1 MITKQNASIKILW
14 NYTPI
19 LLCIPEMCWSV
30 WKFYGILYGICMMDN
45 IFADNQYMNYIPGS
59 LHFIW
64 RTVTFYNCCTHSD
77 FINFSCLWLLYF
89 CNSFLC
95 AGIGSIAPKGE
106 CTTNEQCADQL
117 ACIEG
122 TCINPCTKLPCG
134 ANAYCESEKHA
145 AWCRCTVGFTE
156 GANGECVSGK
166 KRNHLSWV
174 DHSDFICMELCS
186 LDGCLNLKILG

>member
-1 MITKQNASIKILW
+1 MTDK
-14 NYTPI
+14 
-19 LLCIPEMCWSV
+19 
-30 WKFYGILYGICMMDN
+30 
-45 IFADNQYMNYIPGS
+45 IFADNHYTNYIPGS

-64 RTVTFYNCCTHSD
+64 RTVTFCNCHIHSD
-77 FINFSCLWLLYF
+77 FINFSCFWWLYF
-89 CNSFLC
+89 HTSFLC

-122 TCINPCTKLPCG
+122 TCVNPCTKLPCG

-145 AWCRCTVGFTE
+145 AWCRCTVGFTK

-166 KRNHLSWV
+166 KKHHL
-174 DHSDFICMELCS
+174 
-186 LDGCLNLKILG
+186 N